1 MEKIILIDGV
11 RYVYWSPKEE
21 KDVERISKEHVEE
34 LFGKGS
40 LFFSKEKLTSLVR
53 ISSIPDGFV
62 INFPQ
67 NKFYIVEIELSSHNY
82 NHFIAQFSKFP
93 SGFKNTRDKIR
104 KNIYKQINKSPQT
117 KLRIKEMIGKDKEIS
132 AFIDEIIPSSSPKLV
147 IVIDEITSDLKE
159 ACKNQKIPLSQ
170 ILELKTFRREGV
182 EDLKVHVHY
191 FDFLPSKGL
200 SEGRTIKNARERY
213 KGKSI
218 SAFYFKNAKYE
229 VYTWKNLLVKLAE
242 IIYESHSSDFKK
254 VLTLKGKKRPYFTYD
269 KNELRVPQ
277 KINKTNIFVEV
288 NLSANFIIKICH
300 KLLATFG
307 YLNNDLRIDVD

>member
-1 MEKIILIDGV
+1 MDKRILIDGV
-11 RYVYWSPKEE
+11 RYIYQQPKDE
-21 KDVERISKEHVEE
+21 KEVERISKEHVEE

-40 LFFSKEKLTSLVR
+40 IFFSKEKLTSLAR

-62 INFPQ
+62 IDFLQ

-82 NHFIAQFSKFP
+82 DHFIAQFSKFP
-93 SGFKNTRDKIR
+93 SGFKNTRDRIR
-104 KNIYKQINKSPQT
+104 KNIYKQINESPQA
-117 KLRIKEMIGKDKEIS
+117 KLKIREMIGKDEEIS
-132 AFIDEIIPSSSPKLV
+132 AFIDEIIPFSSPKLL

-159 ACKNQKIPLSQ
+159 ACKNQNIALSQ
-170 ILELKTFRREGV
+170 ILELKTFGREAV

-200 SEGRTIKNARERY
+200 SEGKTRKNARERH

-218 SAFYFKNAKYE
+218 SAFYFKNTRYE
-229 VYTWKNLLVKLAE
+229 VYTWKNLLIKLTE
-242 IIYESHSSDFKK
+242 LIYESHSRDFKK
-254 VLTLKGKKRPYFTYD
+254 VLTLKGKKRPYFTHD
-269 KNELRVPQ
+269 KNKLRVPQ

-307 YLNNDLRIDVD
+307 YSNNDLRIDAD